1 MDRHNRRQLLSHSVL
16 GFAMGTLVWWVRAYI
31 AAPDAGLSAQT
42 VALWNFPV
50 MIMPLACILA
60 IAGV

>member
-1 MDRHNRRQLLSHSVL
+1 
-16 GFAMGTLVWWVRAYI
+16 MGTLVWWVRAYI